1 VKVGTDEAGRRRAPS
16 EPDRARAIATIR
28 ACGTHGL
35 LSNRQVDEQLEHAFR
50 AKTVAE
56 LDAVLGALPRS
67 PHVAAGVV
75 MAHGLP
81 IVAPAP
87 PKPWWHGIVAWAVA
101 VNVLWVVVWFI
112 TGGPVGWLVLAVAS
126 SGIAFTV
133 RFASRHRRH
142 VSGKAPRRRRRY

>member
-1 VKVGTDEAGRRRAPS
+1 
-16 EPDRARAIATIR
+16 
-28 ACGTHGL
+28 
-35 LSNRQVDEQLEHAFR
+35 VDEQLELAFR

-56 LDAVLGALPRS
+56 LDAVLTGLPSS

-81 IVAPAP
+81 IVASAP
-87 PKPWWHGIVAWAVA
+87 PKPWWHGMAAWSLA

-112 TGGPVGWLVLAVAS
+112 TGGPVGWLALAIVS
-126 SGIAFTV
+126 STIAFTV

-142 VSGKAPRRRRRY
+142 VTGRAPRRRRF